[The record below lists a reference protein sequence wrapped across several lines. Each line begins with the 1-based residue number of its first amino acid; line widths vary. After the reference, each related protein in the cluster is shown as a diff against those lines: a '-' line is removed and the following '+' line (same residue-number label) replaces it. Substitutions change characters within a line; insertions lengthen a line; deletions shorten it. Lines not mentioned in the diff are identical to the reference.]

1 VGSIIALVLNIHISY
16 DMNRLLTI
24 LLTWAMAYFLTLIN
38 FQKTLRSTK
47 LTVSALNKTIL
58 MRGTFDCPK
67 FQS

>member
-47 LTVSALNKTIL
+47 LTVSSLNKTIL